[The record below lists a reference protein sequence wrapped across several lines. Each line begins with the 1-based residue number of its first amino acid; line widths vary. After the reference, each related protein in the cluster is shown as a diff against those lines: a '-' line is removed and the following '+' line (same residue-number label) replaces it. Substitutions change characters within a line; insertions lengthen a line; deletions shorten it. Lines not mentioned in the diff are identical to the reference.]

1 MQAIVLFNGYIKL
14 QYKSLE
20 TQILIKVF
28 LTKHYSFL
36 AIKLKANFRVFIKL
50 DFKFAQFVHL
60 FYITKINVK
69 EDRIEL
75 EERNFV
81 RGPYYTD
88 YYNIALLL
96 ILF

>member
-1 MQAIVLFNGYIKL
+1 MQAIVFFNGNIKL

-50 DFKFAQFVHL
+50 NFKFAHFVHL
-60 FYITKINVK
+60 FFITKTNVK
-69 EDRIEL
+69 EDRFEL
-75 EERNFV
+75 KERNFA
-81 RGPYYTD
+81 RGP
-88 YYNIALLL
+88 
-96 ILF
+96 